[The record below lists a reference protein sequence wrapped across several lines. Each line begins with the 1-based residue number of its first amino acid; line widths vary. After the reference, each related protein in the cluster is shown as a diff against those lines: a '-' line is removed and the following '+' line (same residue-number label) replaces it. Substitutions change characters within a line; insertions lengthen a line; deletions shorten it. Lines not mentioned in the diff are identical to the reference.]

1 MILFGASG
9 HSKVVLD
16 ILISQ
21 GIEVDSIIDD
31 DPMVP
36 EIFGVPVA
44 KCSDPDLHQK
54 AIISIGN
61 NKSRQTLSE
70 KYNFKYICAVHPK
83 ATVSKFA
90 SIGKGTVIM
99 ANAAINP
106 GAEIGEHC
114 IINTAAV
121 VEHECKLGDFVH
133 ISPNAS
139 LAGNVTV
146 EEGAHIGIGASIIQG
161 VTIGKWAVVGAG
173 SVILKDVPDYATVVG
188 NPGRI
193 IKINKNNNLNE

>member
-9 HSKVVLD
+9 HSKAVLD

-21 GIEVDSIIDD
+21 GIEVNSILDD
-31 DPMVP
+31 NPMVD
-36 EIFGVPVA
+36 EIFGVPVFKSA
-44 KCSDPDLHQK
+44 DPDLDQN

-61 NKSRQTLSE
+61 NKTRQTLSK
-70 KYNFKYICAVHPK
+70 KYYFDYICAIHPK

-99 ANAAINP
+99 ANAVINP

-121 VEHECKLGDFVH
+121 VEHDCKIADFVH

-146 EEGAHIGIGASIIQG
+146 EDGAHIGIGSCVIQG
-161 VTIGKWAVVGAG
+161 VTIGKWAIVGAG
-173 SVILKDVPDYATVVG
+173 SVVIKDVPDFATIVG

-193 IKINKNNNLNE
+193 IKISKNNNSNE